1 LGKCL
6 TKPYTKEIT
15 LPDEKKKQTLQLLEL
30 TSPGSLKREGRSL
43 KHCVG
48 TNEEYRRR
56 CMEGDIRI
64 FSVRDA
70 ALPAK
75 PLSTIEIEFFWT
87 DPPSIG
93 LLQHR
98 GFDNADPSLPLVEFV
113 IGFIRDAN
121 CTACN
126 LIDWR
131 GGRFEWC

>member
-1 LGKCL
+1 
-6 TKPYTKEIT
+6 
-15 LPDEKKKQTLQLLEL
+15 
-30 TSPGSLKREGRSL
+30 
-43 KHCVG
+43 
-48 TNEEYRRR
+48 
-56 CMEGDIRI
+56 MEGDIRI